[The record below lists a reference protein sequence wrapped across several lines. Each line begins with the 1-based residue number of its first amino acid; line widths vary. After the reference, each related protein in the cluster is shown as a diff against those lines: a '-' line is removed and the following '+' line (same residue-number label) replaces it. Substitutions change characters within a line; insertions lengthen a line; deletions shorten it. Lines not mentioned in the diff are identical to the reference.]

1 MGGEDIICGTLTT
14 FMQSWGQARVE
25 STRAAVIMCTEP
37 LWGAVFAIGLGGEPL
52 TGRITI
58 GGIAILAAMALV
70 VRPPRRRRGAPQHHA
85 EPPVV
90 QVDPAWAPRFGMDR
104 ML

>member
-1 MGGEDIICGTLTT
+1 MGSEMCIRDRTNSED
-14 FMQSWGQARVE
+14 
-25 STRAAVIMCTEP
+25 
-37 LWGAVFAIGLGGEPL
+37 GAPQRLSAHDDGGEPL

-70 VRPPRRRRGAPQHHA
+70 VRPPRRRRGAPQHHT

-90 QVDPAWAPRFGMDR
+90 QVDPAWATRFGTDR